1 MEPISARVCD
11 MERDLQKLGVE
22 ISALKATIAYLAT
35 KADLAELRGRLM
47 VELIERDPG
56 SFERIWRRWVV
67 DAKRC

>member
-1 MEPISARVCD
+1 